1 MDFDLVVIGAG
12 AGGCFGAIRLAEL
25 CSGAKICILEAARKP
40 LSKVEISGGGRCN
53 VTHACFDPE
62 ELVTYYPRGYKELLG
77 PFYHFQPQD
86 MIDWLK
92 ERGVKVKREEDG
104 RMFPVTD
111 SSATIINCFLSL
123 MSKYD
128 IQLRTSTRAIKW
140 QQDPGDGKWLIEL
153 MNGERIKSS
162 FLLIASG
169 SDNRTWEV
177 LKETGHRLVSPVPS
191 LFTFNIKDK
200 NLTTLPGLSKSKVI
214 VSIPAYKIEASG
226 PLLITHWGLSGPA
239 ILKLSAWGAREL
251 YQCNYVFDLVVNW
264 SGEDDVEET
273 NNWVR
278 SLAKSFGKKQVNNIA
293 VENIPS
299 RLWKYLCTRASIP
312 DAMTCAE
319 MSNKNMD
326 QLVTVLGKDIY
337 RVTGKS
343 TFKDEFVTAGG
354 IDLRDVDL
362 RRFESKI
369 IPGLFL
375 VGEILNIDALT
386 GGFNFQA
393 AWTGGAIAAEAI
405 ADRMKRENVRGVED
419 RKGYY

>member
-12 AGGCFGAIRLAEL
+12 AGGCFTALRLAEL
-25 CSGAKICILEAARKP
+25 YPGAKICILESARKP

-62 ELVTYYPRGYKELLG
+62 ELVNFYPRGHKELLG

-92 ERGVKVKREEDG
+92 ERGVKVKKEEDG

-111 SSATIINCFLSL
+111 NSGTIINCFLSL
-123 MSKYD
+123 MTKYG
-128 IQLRTSTRAIKW
+128 IQLRTSTRAVKWEQDTEKGKW
-140 QQDPGDGKWLIEL
+140 QIEL
-153 MNGERIKSS
+153 LNDVKITSTY
-162 FLLIASG
+162 LLIAAG
-169 SDNRTWEV
+169 SDNRTWET
-177 LKETGHRLVSPVPS
+177 LKETGHRLVAPVPS

-200 NLTTLPGLSKSKVI
+200 NLIALPGLSKSKVI
-214 VSIPAYKIEASG
+214 VSIPKFKIEASG

-251 YQCNYVFDLVVNW
+251 FQCNYVFDLVVNW
-264 SGEDDVEET
+264 TGDEDVSET
-273 NNWVR
+273 TTWVR
-278 SLAKSFGKKQVNNIA
+278 SLSKSFGKKQVNNLV
-293 VENIPS
+293 VENVPS

-312 DAMTCAE
+312 DELTCAE
-319 MSNKNMD
+319 MSNKHMD
-326 QLVTVLGKDIY
+326 QLVQVMCKDVY

-405 ADRMKRENVRGVED
+405 ADKMKREV
-419 RKGYY
+419 